1 MNTLFQHSLVALHNL
16 EHKTQLVRYCNE
28 HGYAEQFGRP
38 LTIYTLNR
46 YPERVRAFLNGL
58 QEDLDFQQFARDV
71 EVQEPTI
78 I

>member
-28 HGYAEQFGRP
+28 HVYQQRFGRP
-38 LTIYTLNR
+38 LTLWTLNHH
-46 YPERVRAFLNGL
+46 PERVQDFLNGL
-58 QEDLDFQQFARDV
+58 QEDFHFQQFSSQV